1 MVLMKKDNEKKFVPD
16 IFVESYKANG
26 YTIDGENPEK
36 EHREENDGENGD
48 FDDEVKYVCPHCNKE
63 YKSEKAFNKH
73 LETHSNSE
81 N

>member
-1 MVLMKKDNEKKFVPD
+1 MVLMCKDDKKIYVPN
-16 IFVESYKANG
+16 IFVESFKANG
-26 YTIDGENPEK
+26 YAIDGVKSEEK
-36 EHREENDGENGD
+36 QREEIHGENDD

-73 LETHSNSE
+73 LETHSSSE